1 MNVLRPNP
9 SEYRYNFRRSYRDI
23 AKRESHRAPFLKIL
37 ILDDLPDRGRA
48 MIGVSRS
55 FQENIA
61 LFLCRGTIQIVIIY
75 VLVT

>member
-1 MNVLRPNP
+1 
-9 SEYRYNFRRSYRDI
+9 
-23 AKRESHRAPFLKIL
+23 
-37 ILDDLPDRGRA
+37 